1 MKKFL
6 ILTFFLILLIP
17 SINVFAQDEEPP
29 DEPPEEFEPW
39 QVSEIKFSFQ
49 KTKSFTNNQ
58 LDNIITTST
67 GTDLN
72 INSIVNDII
81 TLKKFYFDNGF
92 FNTLVDTLLQFNKE
106 ENEVTVIY
114 TIIENDR
121 SRLNQVKYTGL
132 DSLPQHVKDSIY
144 NPNQDQLQ
152 KLLKEGE
159 YYSRNNINLETGRI
173 VVILQNNGYAF
184 AKKQEVKVTDIFS
197 ADPNLQNK
205 VDVEIYFYTGKL
217 SKFGETYI
225 KIEENKYGIDE
236 KYIRRN
242 LEYSPGQ
249 IYDKRKIDQS
259 NARILANAIIES
271 SNFTFRDSAAGTN
284 GGDVVDL
291 NLNVTIRNKYELTPE
306 VLGYEIDNRFYGGLG
321 LGFYDRFFLNS
332 SRTFNASLRGL
343 IHSFK
348 FYRLE
353 SFAQVS
359 QSYLFNSPHLAGNI
373 RLGVNFFTID
383 SIDVRELSAK
393 ASVSYDLPA
402 FTYINKLIAS
412 AEILNQ
418 NVSLEDVL
426 TEVNGQFAN
435 RSADFD
441 VFSTTLG
448 LSALHIGIDNPVFP
462 TRGFN
467 QTLTAQE
474 GGLLGQLLEKIFDIN
489 VFKFLKFTASNKI
502 FFNLSDNLQ
511 SMSVLGL
518 KFNAGIIIE
527 TGDNIEN
534 IQFNEDTTDLKF
546 DIPFAPIDLRFTAGG
561 GVNNR
566 GWRANTLG
574 MVADPEDGG
583 NFSIDGTIE
592 HRLRPFI
599 NSSNTLIKDLGFVYF
614 LDYGNV
620 WQNVSKFRADEIAL
634 STGFGIRYFTIIG
647 AVRLDLGLKLYDPRP
662 GHVGVTKWIF
672 QDGANLND
680 KYTIQFG
687 IGNTF

>member
-1 MKKFL
+1 MRKFWIYTL
-6 ILTFFLILLIP
+6 LLLFFTPFIAI
-17 SINVFAQDEEPP
+17 AQDEEPR
-29 DEPPEEFEPW
+29 DEPPEELEPW
-39 QVSEIKFSFQ
+39 QVSDIKFSFQ
-49 KTKSFTNNQ
+49 KTKTFQDSQ
-58 LDNIITTST
+58 LDNIVTTTT

-92 FNTLVDTLLQFNKE
+92 FNAIVDTVLNFNKE
-106 ENEVTVIY
+106 DNEVTVIF

-121 SRLNQVKYTGL
+121 SRLNRIKYVGL
-132 DSLPQHVKDSIY
+132 DSLPKLVQDSIY
-144 NPNQDQLQ
+144 RPNKDQLQ
-152 KLLKEGE
+152 VILKEGE
-159 YYSRNNINLETGRI
+159 FYSRSDINLEIGRI
-173 VVILQNNGYAF
+173 LVILQNNGYAF
-184 AKKQEVKVTDIFS
+184 AKKQEVKVTGIFS
-197 ADPNLQNK
+197 GNPNLQNK
-205 VDVEIYFYTGKL
+205 VDLELYFNTGKL
-217 SKFGETYI
+217 STFGKTI
-225 KIEENKYGIDE
+225 IEIEQNKYGIDE

-242 LEYSPGQ
+242 LDYSEGQ
-249 IYDKRKIDQS
+249 IYDKRKLDAS

-271 SNFTFRDSAAGTN
+271 SNFTFDSTADSSSN
-284 GGDVVDL
+284 VVDMKL
-291 NLNVTIRNKYELTPE
+291 KVTIRNKYELTPE

-321 LGFYDRFFLNS
+321 LGFYDRFFLGS

-383 SIDVRELSAK
+383 TIDVRELSAK
-393 ASVSYDLPA
+393 ASISYDLPA
-402 FTYINKLIAS
+402 FTYINKIITS
-412 AEILNQ
+412 AEVLNQ
-418 NVSLEDVL
+418 NISLEKVF
-426 TEVNGQFAN
+426 TEVNGQFAD
-435 RSADFD
+435 RDFDFD

-448 LSALHIGIDNPVFP
+448 ISALHIGIDNPVFP

-489 VFKFLKFTASNKI
+489 VFKFLKFTASNKF

-511 SMSVLGL
+511 STSVLAL
-518 KFNAGIIIE
+518 KFNSGIIIE
-527 TGDNIEN
+527 TGDNIESG
-534 IQFNEDTTDLKF
+534 IFNEDTTDLKF
-546 DIPFAPIDLRFTAGG
+546 EIPFAPIDLRFTAGG

-574 MVADPEDGG
+574 MVVDPEDGG

-634 STGFGIRYFTIIG
+634 STGFGVRYFTIIG
-647 AVRLDLGLKLYDPRP
+647 AIRLDLGLKLYDPRP
-662 GHVGVTKWIF
+662 GHVGVTNWIF
-672 QDGANLND
+672 QSGANLND